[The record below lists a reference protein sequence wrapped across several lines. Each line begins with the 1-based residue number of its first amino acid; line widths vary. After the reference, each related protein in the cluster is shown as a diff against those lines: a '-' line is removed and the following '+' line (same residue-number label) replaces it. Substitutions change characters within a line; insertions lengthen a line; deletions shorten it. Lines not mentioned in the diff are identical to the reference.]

1 MSAPGEDGEDP
12 DLSPEADALRVAFA
26 GALLGRVGLD
36 ACPPSEAV
44 WDALH
49 GTPTPAQRAKIVD
62 HMATCPM
69 CAEAW
74 RLAVRGTPA
83 AAERR

>member
-1 MSAPGEDGEDP
+1 MGDED
-12 DLSPEADALRVAFA
+12 DLSPETEELRIAFA
-26 GALLGRVGLD
+26 GALLGPVGMV
-36 ACPPSEAV
+36 ACPPSEEV

-49 GTPTPAQRAKIVD
+49 GAMDPERRARVVD
-62 HMATCPM
+62 HMAACPM